1 MSSQNTASAAA
12 GEIPPNAEELL
23 QRLLA
28 SSDLPTL
35 PTVASRLVSLT
46 SREDTTLAEVAAVV
60 SQDVA
65 LCTKILKVANSAFY
79 SFPQQIGS
87 ISQAISMLGT
97 NAVQSLVLSFSFM
110 SMNKVAAHS
119 RFDFDAFI
127 ERSLANA
134 SMAKLIMQKLSS
146 EDAEEVFVAG
156 LLQNLGELV
165 FACTLGEQYD
175 SVLDALDGDEEGRCA
190 TETSMLGANHCFIG
204 YEMARHWN
212 FPPRITLPILQHHE
226 PREYVGDDERTGQ
239 YIRAIYLAN
248 LLVNIFNSESPEHYH
263 ARFRDEAAKLLD
275 LSREDIQSILESAH
289 TEVDEA
295 AANFGLAVD
304 STRPVQEILQEAN
317 IRLSLLNLD
326 YEQVNKQLVRAKMDL
341 EKLTLELRQKNE
353 ILKQMADIDGLTGI
367 YNNRYFQQVLD
378 KELSRS
384 IRQSYPM
391 ALVLADIDHFKRFN
405 DDHGHLVGDFV
416 IAAFSG
422 VLGANIREYDTLARY
437 GGEEFVII
445 LPETSREQAII
456 VAEKLRCAVEKAAF
470 VQEGEAYNVTASFG
484 VAAFVGTDEV
494 VPANK
499 ELVKMA
505 DDALYEAK
513 NKGRNRVAVY
523 GSKKKWFTRK

>member
-1 MSSQNTASAAA
+1 MNSVSMESAEL
-12 GEIPPNAEELL
+12 GECPPDREELL

-28 SSDLPTL
+28 SSDLPSL
-35 PTVASRLVSLT
+35 PTVASKLVSLT

-110 SMNKVAAHS
+110 SMNRVAMDS

-127 ERSLANA
+127 ERSLAYA

-156 LLQNLGELV
+156 LLQNLGERV

-175 SVLDALDGDEEGRCA
+175 RVLDALEGDEEKRCA
-190 TETSMLGANHCFIG
+190 LESSILGADHCFIG
-204 YEMARHWN
+204 YEMAKHWN
-212 FPPRITLPILQHHE
+212 FPTRITLPILQHHE
-226 PREYVGDDERTGQ
+226 PREYVGDDEKTGQ
-239 YIRAIYLAN
+239 YIRAIYLSN
-248 LLVNIFNSESPEHYH
+248 LLVNIFNSENPEHYH
-263 ARFRDEAAKLLD
+263 VRFREEAEKLLG
-275 LSREDIQSILESAH
+275 LSREAIQSILETAH

-295 AANFGLAVD
+295 AANFGLDVD
-304 STRPVQEILQEAN
+304 SKRPVQEILQEAN

-326 YEQVNKQLVRAKMDL
+326 YEQVNKQLVRAKMEL
-341 EKLTLELRQKNE
+341 EKLTKELREKNE

-367 YNNRYFQQVLD
+367 YNNRYFQRVLD

-384 IRQSYPM
+384 VRQGYPM

-416 IAAFSG
+416 IAEFSS
-422 VLGANIREYDTLARY
+422 VLRDNIREYDTLARY

-445 LPETSREQAII
+445 LPETTREQAII
-456 VAEKLRCAVEKAAF
+456 VAEKLRCAVEAAAF
-470 VQEGEAYNVTASFG
+470 VKAGESYKVTASFG
-484 VAAFVGTDEV
+484 IGALVGNDEV
-494 VPANK
+494 VPANN
-499 ELVKMA
+499 ELIKMA

-513 NKGRNRVAVY
+513 NRGRNRVAVY
-523 GSKKKWFTRK
+523 GSKRKWFTRK